1 MNGIAGRLPDYDNC
15 LVNLANSVLK
25 RFGAETLHKTLP
37 LADTYLSDGHRN
49 VVVLLMDAM
58 GMSILEK
65 HLDKDGFLRS
75 HCVWAFDSVYPPT
88 TVAATTSILSGLY
101 PNEHCWLGWDI
112 YYPGIGKNVTVFSN
126 NEQLREK
133 DGAEPVGISSEGKK
147 IWDESSL
154 EEPKPAADFHASFAY
169 TPYKNLIDR
178 INGAGGKAFASIPF
192 LPPFPSDF
200 DAILR
205 RVEELCKE
213 DGEKYIYAY
222 WDEPDQTMH
231 RTGTKSKET
240 KELVRTLEKKI
251 EEFASRLEDTL
262 LIITADHSHMDSE
275 NHCMLDYPDICECL
289 LRKPSFEPRT
299 LNLFVKEECR
309 DSFPEIFKKH
319 FGDNFLL
326 LTREEVL
333 EEKVFGPEKDND
345 LLKELIGD
353 FVALAVSPV
362 SVFNT
367 HYEGQVMPGGHA
379 GLTKEEI
386 KIPLIVV
393 ER

>member
-1 MNGIAGRLPDYDNC
+1 
-15 LVNLANSVLK
+15 
-25 RFGAETLHKTLP
+25 
-37 LADTYLSDGHRN
+37 
-49 VVVLLMDAM
+49 
-58 GMSILEK
+58 
-65 HLDKDGFLRS
+65 
-75 HCVWAFDSVYPPT
+75 
-88 TVAATTSILSGLY
+88 
-101 PNEHCWLGWDI
+101 
-112 YYPGIGKNVTVFSN
+112 
-126 NEQLREK
+126 
-133 DGAEPVGISSEGKK
+133 
-147 IWDESSL
+147 
-154 EEPKPAADFHASFAY
+154 
-169 TPYKNLIDR
+169 
-178 INGAGGKAFASIPF
+178 
-192 LPPFPSDF
+192 
-200 DAILR
+200 
-205 RVEELCKE
+205 
-213 DGEKYIYAY
+213 
-222 WDEPDQTMH
+222 
-231 RTGTKSKET
+231 
-240 KELVRTLEKKI
+240 
-251 EEFASRLEDTL
+251 
-262 LIITADHSHMDSE
+262 MDSE